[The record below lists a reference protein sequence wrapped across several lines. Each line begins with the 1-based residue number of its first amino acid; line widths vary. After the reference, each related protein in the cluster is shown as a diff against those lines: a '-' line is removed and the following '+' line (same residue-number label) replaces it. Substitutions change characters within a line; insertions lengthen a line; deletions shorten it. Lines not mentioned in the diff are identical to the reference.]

1 MGGQPVGMDRRR
13 DDEEAPKGAAMR
25 PKRQWRLAMPGWG
38 VGRRARLC
46 ASKGDAASRIT
57 LPVKPSHRSARLWR
71 CCPLALAGLAA
82 TAAFGQMQTSDLNV
96 KSRHGDW
103 EIACKAPPPGAK
115 KEICAL
121 VQTVAAEDD
130 DNVVISVHF
139 LKYSDGSRVLR
150 IFTPLGVALAKGM
163 RLNIDDTQS
172 VQASYSRCA
181 QYGCFAQIEP
191 DDKLFELLKTG
202 KRVLVVIYRTEE
214 AGIGIPISLA
224 GFNQGLAALQ

>member
-1 MGGQPVGMDRRR
+1 
-13 DDEEAPKGAAMR
+13 MR
-25 PKRQWRLAMPGWG
+25 PKRHGRLAMPVWD
-38 VGRRARLC
+38 VGRRARLWT
-46 ASKGDAASRIT
+46 SKGDAASRIE
-57 LPVKPSHRSARLWR
+57 LWIKPLLRSASRLWR
-71 CCPLALAGLAA
+71 CCLLALTLAGLAA
-82 TAAFGQMQTSDLNV
+82 TAAFGQMQTPDLNV

>member
-1 MGGQPVGMDRRR
+1 MPNHPTKRVARWST
-13 DDEEAPKGAAMR
+13 GAF
-25 PKRQWRLAMPGWG
+25 
-38 VGRRARLC
+38 V
-46 ASKGDAASRIT
+46 
-57 LPVKPSHRSARLWR
+57 
-71 CCPLALAGLAA
+71 LALALSGVAVR
-82 TAAFGQMQTSDLNV
+82 GQMQTPDLNV

-103 EIACKAPPPGAK
+103 EIACRSPPGSK

-163 RLNIDDTQS
+163 RLNIDDTHS

-191 DDKLFELLKTG
+191 DDKLFELLKTS

>member
-1 MGGQPVGMDRRR
+1 MLV
-13 DDEEAPKGAAMR
+13 
-25 PKRQWRLAMPGWG
+25 
-38 VGRRARLC
+38 
-46 ASKGDAASRIT
+46 
-57 LPVKPSHRSARLWR
+57 
-71 CCPLALAGLAA
+71 GLAA
-82 TAAFGQMQTSDLNV
+82 TAAFAQMQTADLNV

-163 RLNIDDTQS
+163 RLNIDDTHS

-191 DDKLFELLKTG
+191 DDKLFELLKTS

>member
-1 MGGQPVGMDRRR
+1 MMVVVTMMAVFLVRIVLHVGGSSGSLLKINTKNFG
-13 DDEEAPKGAAMR
+13 EHK
-25 PKRQWRLAMPGWG
+25 MPLKDTSE
-38 VGRRARLC
+38 VV
-46 ASKGDAASRIT
+46 T
-57 LPVKPSHRSARLWR
+57 LPRFLD
-71 CCPLALAGLAA
+71 G
-82 TAAFGQMQTSDLNV
+82 
-96 KSRHGDW
+96 
-103 EIACKAPPPGAK
+103 KAPPPGAK

-191 DDKLFELLKTG
+191 DDKLFELLKTS

-224 GFNQGLAALQ
+224 AFNQGLAALQ

>member
-1 MGGQPVGMDRRR
+1 
-13 DDEEAPKGAAMR
+13 MR
-25 PKRQWRLAMPGWG
+25 PKREWRSVMPGWS
-38 VGRRARLC
+38 VGRRALSRAREGC
-46 ASKGDAASRIT
+46 AGLGIG
-57 LPVKPSHRSARLWR
+57 HRPEARLWQY
-71 CCPLALAGLAA
+71 CPALAFMLVGLAA
-82 TAAFGQMQTSDLNV
+82 TAALGQMQTPDLNV
-96 KSRHGDW
+96 RSRHGDW

-191 DDKLFELLKTG
+191 DDKLFELLKNS

>member
-1 MGGQPVGMDRRR
+1 M
-13 DDEEAPKGAAMR
+13 
-25 PKRQWRLAMPGWG
+25 
-38 VGRRARLC
+38 
-46 ASKGDAASRIT
+46 
-57 LPVKPSHRSARLWR
+57 
-71 CCPLALAGLAA
+71 LAA
-82 TAAFGQMQTSDLNV
+82 TAAFGQMQTPDLNV

-115 KEICAL
+115 KESCAL

-191 DDKLFELLKTG
+191 DDKLFELLKTS

>member
-1 MGGQPVGMDRRR
+1 
-13 DDEEAPKGAAMR
+13 MR
-25 PKRQWRLAMPGWG
+25 SKRQWRLAMPGWD
-38 VGRRARLC
+38 VGCRARWC
-46 ASKGDAASRIT
+46 ASKGDAAARAELLIR
-57 LPVKPSHRSARLWR
+57 PSHRSARLWH
-71 CCPLALAGLAA
+71 CFPLALTLAA
-82 TAAFGQMQTSDLNV
+82 TAAFGQMQTPDLNV

-103 EIACKAPPPGAK
+103 EVACKAPPPGAK

>member
-1 MGGQPVGMDRRR
+1 
-13 DDEEAPKGAAMR
+13 MR
-25 PKRQWRLAMPGWG
+25 PKREWRSVKCRWG
-38 VGRRARLC
+38 VGRRARSRARQGC
-46 ASKGDAASRIT
+46 AG
-57 LPVKPSHRSARLWR
+57 LPIGLPRKPPHRSASRLWQ
-71 CCPLALAGLAA
+71 CLAFVLVGLAA
-82 TAAFGQMQTSDLNV
+82 TAALGQMQTADLNV

-191 DDKLFELLKTG
+191 DDKLFELLKTS

-214 AGIGIPISLA
+214 AGIGIPISLT

>member
-1 MGGQPVGMDRRR
+1 MLL
-13 DDEEAPKGAAMR
+13 KGSSSLVLV
-25 PKRQWRLAMPGWG
+25 LA
-38 VGRRARLC
+38 VALFS
-46 ASKGDAASRIT
+46 AAAS
-57 LPVKPSHRSARLWR
+57 A
-71 CCPLALAGLAA
+71 
-82 TAAFGQMQTSDLNV
+82 QMQTPDLNV

-139 LKYSDGSRVLR
+139 LKYSDGTRVLR
-150 IFTPLGVALAKGM
+150 IFTPLGVALAKGL

-181 QYGCFAQIEP
+181 Q
-191 DDKLFELLKTG
+191 
-202 KRVLVVIYRTEE
+202 
-214 AGIGIPISLA
+214 
-224 GFNQGLAALQ
+224 

>member
-1 MGGQPVGMDRRR
+1 
-13 DDEEAPKGAAMR
+13 MR
-25 PKRQWRLAMPGWG
+25 PKRQWRLAIPGWG
-38 VGRRARLC
+38 VSRRARLC
-46 ASKGDAASRIT
+46 ASKTVAASRIG
-57 LPVKPSHRSARLWR
+57 LVIKPSHRSARLRR
-71 CCPLALAGLAA
+71 CCPLALTLAGLAA
-82 TAAFGQMQTSDLNV
+82 TAAFGQMQTPDLNV